1 MTPRQFAQGHCANY
15 QSDGS
20 CLGARI
26 DDDGAIRS
34 CAAKPKCVLPGRCR
48 YFEECVAPNA
58 LRLPPAQARAAQQ
71 AYRQYRLCQNEPV
84 EPLPITKDRHCECGA
99 ALEPRQRLCAPCKK
113 NHRRVTWRLQKRSES
128 GSYN

>member
-1 MTPRQFAQGHCANY
+1 MTLRQLAHAHCANY
-15 QSDGS
+15 QPNGS

-34 CAAKPKCVLPGRCR
+34 CDPKPKCVLPGRCR

-58 LRLPPAQARAAQQ
+58 LRLPPAQARAAQE
-71 AYRQYRLCQNEPV
+71 AYRQYRLSQAQPV
-84 EPLPITKDRHCECGA
+84 RQLPITKSRHCECGA

-113 NHRRVTWRLQKRSES
+113 AHRRVTWRQQKRGES